1 MNQEFFKT
9 FDKIHETY
17 EELIRARLDLYKEI
31 KEAAALIDCEATKT
45 EALCNVA
52 RAYTRARLA
61 EQAADQIIMSAMQFA
76 ANEAEEEARDNDLYR
91 LHAKEH
97 EARDASA
104 EDDPPEQTPSEAAPP
119 TAG

>member
-1 MNQEFFKT
+1 MNQEFFQT

-17 EELIRARLDLYKEI
+17 EELIRARLDLDKEI

-61 EQAADQIIMSAMQFA
+61 EQAADQVIMSAMQIVA
-76 ANEAEEEARDNDLYR
+76 SETQ
-91 LHAKEH
+91 EH